1 MENTTNETP
10 SWEEVTPTLLEL
22 IHGDNDEAAQAAMLD
37 IRRMA
42 KLADKAAPLACMLAT
57 TLDALVEHDDET
69 TEPFVRK
76 QFEQLSET
84 N

>member
-22 IHGDNDEAAQAAMLD
+22 IHGDSDEAAQAAMLD

-42 KLADKAAPLACMLAT
+42 KLADKAAPLAYMLAT

>member
-1 MENTTNETP
+1 
-10 SWEEVTPTLLEL
+10 
-22 IHGDNDEAAQAAMLD
+22 MLD

-42 KLADKAAPLACMLAT
+42 KLADKAAPLACMLTT

-76 QFEQLSET
+76 QFEQLSE
-84 N
+84 NN

>member
-1 MENTTNETP
+1 MENPTNETP

-42 KLADKAAPLACMLAT
+42 KLADKAVPLAVMLST
-57 TLDALVEHDDET
+57 TLDALVEHGDET

-76 QFEQLSET
+76 QFDQLSEI